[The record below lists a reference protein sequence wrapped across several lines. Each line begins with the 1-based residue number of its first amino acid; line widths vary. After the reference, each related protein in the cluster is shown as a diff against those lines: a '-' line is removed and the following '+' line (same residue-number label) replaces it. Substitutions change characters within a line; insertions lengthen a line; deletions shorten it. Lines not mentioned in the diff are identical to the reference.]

1 MNQLSGV
8 RKKDELIFI
17 QKTLKK
23 ITNQDLD
30 IKYIE
35 KNYLKILFK
44 LKFKKKIMVA
54 GSQGSG
60 KSSLSKLI
68 KLYLEKFY
76 NKSVVIISMDDFY
89 LSKKQRTQLSKNIH
103 PLFLTRGAPG
113 THDFELLNRKI
124 MQIFDKEFP
133 VYLPI
138 FDKVTD
144 TRKRTYRKVLKGDV
158 IIFEGWCAGAQPVNQ
173 SYLQKNFNNLEKYE
187 DKNFKM
193 IPGASRIKLVENLL
207 RKGLVKTDGKLS
219 PKEFIKERI
228 KKFNSLKGQEFFEAF
243 YDDGGVDYVSTSRL
257 PDGGTLQIVTDIT
270 KLKENEKNNALV
282 FIPFDV
288 VFSQWH
294 SDCTFYDF

>member
-8 RKKDELIFI
+8 KKKDELIFI

-30 IKYIE
+30 IEYIE

-76 NKSVVIISMDDFY
+76 YKSVVIISMDDFY

-113 THDFELLNRKI
+113 THDLELLNKKI
-124 MQIFDKEFP
+124 LQIFDKKFP

-173 SYLQKNFNNLEKYE
+173 SYLQKNFNNLEKYK
-187 DKNFKM
+187 DKNFIWRNSYNKYLNEYQK
-193 IPGASRIKLVENLL
+193 IFSQFNYFIYFQFNQWSHVLDWKYKQELEL
-207 RKGLVKTDGKLS
+207 RGKKKDLALKKYL
-219 PKEFIKERI
+219 KEFIQYYEKVSKWMHLKVPKYCNILI
-228 KKFNSLKGQEFFEAF
+228 KLNAHQKIKS
-243 YDDGGVDYVSTSRL
+243 
-257 PDGGTLQIVTDIT
+257 I
-270 KLKENEKNNALV
+270 KLK
-282 FIPFDV
+282 
-288 VFSQWH
+288 
-294 SDCTFYDF
+294 

>member
-8 RKKDELIFI
+8 KKKDELIFI

-30 IKYIE
+30 IEYIE

-76 NKSVVIISMDDFY
+76 YKSVVIISMDDFY

-113 THDFELLNRKI
+113 THDLELLNKKI
-124 MQIFDKEFP
+124 LQIFDKKFP

-173 SYLQKNFNNLEKYE
+173 SYLQKNFNNLEKYK
-187 DKNFKM
+187 DKNFIWRNSYNKYLNEYQK
-193 IPGASRIKLVENLL
+193 IFSQFNYFIYFQFNQWSHVLDWKYKQELEL
-207 RKGLVKTDGKLS
+207 RDKKKDLALKKYL
-219 PKEFIKERI
+219 KEFIQYYEKVSKWMHLKVPKYCNILI
-228 KKFNSLKGQEFFEAF
+228 KLNAHQKIKS
-243 YDDGGVDYVSTSRL
+243 
-257 PDGGTLQIVTDIT
+257 I
-270 KLKENEKNNALV
+270 KLK
-282 FIPFDV
+282 
-288 VFSQWH
+288 
-294 SDCTFYDF
+294 

>member
-8 RKKDELIFI
+8 KKKDELIFI

-30 IKYIE
+30 IEYIE

-76 NKSVVIISMDDFY
+76 SKNVVIISMDDFY

-113 THDFELLNRKI
+113 THDLELLNKKI
-124 MQIFDKEFP
+124 LQIFDKKFP

-173 SYLQKNFNNLEKYE
+173 NYLQKNFNNLEKYK
-187 DKNFKM
+187 DKNFIWRNSYNKYLNEYQK
-193 IPGASRIKLVENLL
+193 IFSQFNYFIYFQFNQWSHVLDWKYKQELEL
-207 RKGLVKTDGKLS
+207 RDKKKDLALKKYL
-219 PKEFIKERI
+219 KEFIQYYEKVSKWMHLKVPKYCNILI
-228 KKFNSLKGQEFFEAF
+228 KLNAHQKIKS
-243 YDDGGVDYVSTSRL
+243 
-257 PDGGTLQIVTDIT
+257 I
-270 KLKENEKNNALV
+270 KLK
-282 FIPFDV
+282 
-288 VFSQWH
+288 
-294 SDCTFYDF
+294 

>member
-8 RKKDELIFI
+8 KKKDELIFI

-30 IKYIE
+30 IEYIE

-76 NKSVVIISMDDFY
+76 YKSVVIISMDDFY
-89 LSKKQRTQLSKNIH
+89 LSKRQRMQLSKNIH
-103 PLFLTRGAPG
+103 PLFLTRGVPG
-113 THDFELLNRKI
+113 THDLELLNKKI
-124 MQIFDKEFP
+124 LQIFDKKFP

-158 IIFEGWCAGAQPVNQ
+158 IIFEGWCAGAQPVNH
-173 SYLQKNFNNLEKYE
+173 SYLQKNFNNLEKYK
-187 DKNFKM
+187 DKNFIWRNSYNKYLNEYQK
-193 IPGASRIKLVENLL
+193 IFSQFNYFIYFQFNQWSHVLDWKYKQELEL
-207 RKGLVKTDGKLS
+207 RDKKKDLALKKYL
-219 PKEFIKERI
+219 KEFIQYYEKVSKWMHLKVPKYCNILI
-228 KKFNSLKGQEFFEAF
+228 KLNAHQKIKS
-243 YDDGGVDYVSTSRL
+243 
-257 PDGGTLQIVTDIT
+257 I
-270 KLKENEKNNALV
+270 KLK
-282 FIPFDV
+282 
-288 VFSQWH
+288 
-294 SDCTFYDF
+294 

>member
-8 RKKDELIFI
+8 KKKDELIFI

-23 ITNQDLD
+23 ITDQDLD
-30 IKYIE
+30 IEYIE

-76 NKSVVIISMDDFY
+76 YKSVVIISMDDFY
-89 LSKKQRTQLSKNIH
+89 LSKRQRMQLSKNIH

-113 THDFELLNRKI
+113 THDLELLNKKI
-124 MQIFDKEFP
+124 LQIFDKKFP

-158 IIFEGWCAGAQPVNQ
+158 IIFEGWCAGAQPVNH
-173 SYLQKNFNNLEKYE
+173 SYLQKNFNNLEKHK
-187 DKNFKM
+187 DKNFIWRNSYNKYLNEYQK
-193 IPGASRIKLVENLL
+193 IFSQFNYFIYFQFNQWSHVLDWKYKQELEL
-207 RKGLVKTDGKLS
+207 RDKKKDLALKKYL
-219 PKEFIKERI
+219 KEFIQYYEKISKWMDLKVPKYCNILI
-228 KKFNSLKGQEFFEAF
+228 KLNAHQKIKS
-243 YDDGGVDYVSTSRL
+243 
-257 PDGGTLQIVTDIT
+257 I
-270 KLKENEKNNALV
+270 KLK
-282 FIPFDV
+282 
-288 VFSQWH
+288 
-294 SDCTFYDF
+294 

>member
-8 RKKDELIFI
+8 KKKDELIFI

-30 IKYIE
+30 IEYIE

-44 LKFKKKIMVA
+44 LKFKEKIMIA

-76 NKSVVIISMDDFY
+76 YKSVVIISMDDFY
-89 LSKKQRTQLSKNIH
+89 LSKRQRMQLSKNIH

-113 THDFELLNRKI
+113 THDLELLNKKI
-124 MQIFDKEFP
+124 LQIFDKKFP

-158 IIFEGWCAGAQPVNQ
+158 IIFEGWCAGAQPVNH
-173 SYLQKNFNNLEKYE
+173 SYLQKNFNNLEKYK
-187 DKNFKM
+187 DKNFIWRNSYNKYLNEYQK
-193 IPGASRIKLVENLL
+193 IFSQFNYFIYFQFNQWSHVLDWKYKQELEL
-207 RKGLVKTDGKLS
+207 RDKKKDLALKKYL
-219 PKEFIKERI
+219 KEFIQYYEKVSKWMHLKVPKYCNILI
-228 KKFNSLKGQEFFEAF
+228 KLNAHQKIKS
-243 YDDGGVDYVSTSRL
+243 
-257 PDGGTLQIVTDIT
+257 I
-270 KLKENEKNNALV
+270 KLK
-282 FIPFDV
+282 
-288 VFSQWH
+288 
-294 SDCTFYDF
+294 

>member
-158 IIFEGWCAGAQPVNQ
+158 IIFEGWCAGAQPVNH
-173 SYLQKNFNNLEKYE
+173 SYLQKNFNNLEKHK
-187 DKNFKM
+187 DKNFIWRNSYNKYLNEYQK
-193 IPGASRIKLVENLL
+193 IFSQFNYFIYFQFNQWNHVLDWKYKQELEL
-207 RKGLVKTDGKLS
+207 RDKKNDLALKKYL
-219 PKEFIKERI
+219 KEFIQYYEKVSKWMHLKVPKYCNILI
-228 KKFNSLKGQEFFEAF
+228 KLNAHQKIKS
-243 YDDGGVDYVSTSRL
+243 
-257 PDGGTLQIVTDIT
+257 I
-270 KLKENEKNNALV
+270 KLK
-282 FIPFDV
+282 
-288 VFSQWH
+288 
-294 SDCTFYDF
+294 

>member
-8 RKKDELIFI
+8 KKKDELIFI
-17 QKTLKK
+17 QKSLKK

-30 IKYIE
+30 IEYIE

-76 NKSVVIISMDDFY
+76 NKSVIIISMDDFY

-113 THDFELLNRKI
+113 THDLELLNKKI
-124 MQIFDKEFP
+124 LQIFDKKFP

-138 FDKVTD
+138 FDKVKD

-173 SYLQKNFNNLEKYE
+173 SYLQKNFNNLEKDK
-187 DKNFKM
+187 DKNFIWRNSYNKYLNEYQK
-193 IPGASRIKLVENLL
+193 IFSQFNYFIYFQFNQWSHVLDWKYKQELEL
-207 RKGLVKTDGKLS
+207 RDKKKDLGLKKYL
-219 PKEFIKERI
+219 KEFIQYYEKVSKWMHLKVPKYCNILI
-228 KKFNSLKGQEFFEAF
+228 KLNAHQKIKSINLK
-243 YDDGGVDYVSTSRL
+243 
-257 PDGGTLQIVTDIT
+257 
-270 KLKENEKNNALV
+270 
-282 FIPFDV
+282 
-288 VFSQWH
+288 
-294 SDCTFYDF
+294 